1 MQSKKQKKRKNGVV
15 SWFPYGRLLTAIKI
29 RAPTMAIAKIIAAV
43 AAAMY
48 ISVGGKLAT
57 GIGET
62 VGATSAI
69 LKAVSAY
76 ELK

>member
-1 MQSKKQKKRKNGVV
+1 
-15 SWFPYGRLLTAIKI
+15 
-29 RAPTMAIAKIIAAV
+29 MAIAKIIAAV

-62 VGATSAI
+62 VGVASAI